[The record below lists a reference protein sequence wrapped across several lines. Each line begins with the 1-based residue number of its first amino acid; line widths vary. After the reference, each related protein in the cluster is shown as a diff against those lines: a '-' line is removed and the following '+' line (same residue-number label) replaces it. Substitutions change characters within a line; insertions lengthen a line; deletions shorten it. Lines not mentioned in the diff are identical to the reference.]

1 MSLSSVRPK
10 NQLEELLL
18 ARSLI
23 TPEQLEDARS
33 QAGQRGRS
41 LGRVLIELGFVTESS
56 LVSILAGQLGLEFV
70 DLSESG
76 LDASAIASVPE
87 AVARRHN
94 CIPVRFEEDNR
105 L

>member
-18 ARSLI
+18 ARELI
-23 TPEQLEDARS
+23 SPEQLEEART
-33 QAGQRGRS
+33 QAAQRGRS
-41 LGRVLIELGFVTESS
+41 LGRVLIELGYLNEAS

-70 DLSESG
+70 DLSEAS
-76 LDASAIASVPE
+76 LDASAIATVPE

-94 CIPVRFEEDNR
+94 CIPVRFEDGNR